1 MQDGEFEAVARNR
14 VSEIAKV
21 YGLSDDCAFL
31 VWAAALLWGLDE
43 EEAVEHIMDRP
54 NDKSVDFFWY
64 DDGGDRIVVAQGKY
78 TPKPKLK
85 DLSAFPRSLDWLARP
100 EDLLQE
106 GLGDLADA
114 ARQFL
119 ELRQRDV
126 PVELWFVYF
135 GGPNVNLDK
144 EAEVFNSAE
153 RNRVDRIQLR
163 IASRQLLR
171 RVLADVEDIQ
181 SRVPYEELAVTWA
194 QKQEGPYGKA
204 LVVTVKGGELARLY
218 DTHGNRLFAR
228 NVRLFLGERRGSV
241 NRGLLETLS
250 DPDDRANFWAYNNGV
265 TMVCQAHR
273 YKPRKR
279 LVELRNFSVVN
290 GCQTTVCLHRAAG
303 SITDQVDVLVKLVS
317 PTNEVIDRIIEF
329 TNSQSPIRSWDIKS
343 QDKVQRTL
351 RDGLAALPTPY
362 FYAIRKGEYETLPAA
377 QKKKFR
383 DKGQKRVIQ
392 LDSAAQYLGA
402 FRGRAYFA
410 YKFKTRLFEDLYRDV
425 FPEDIDARVL
435 LFVWQIG
442 ELVRHLVREQVA
454 KAASN
459 SDFDRVRIL
468 RKGCRIYLI
477 AVVESLLRLR
487 NGDTYLSRVAD
498 GRTFGSNRL
507 QKLNKYCEWAL
518 DWYEEAVGRLLED
531 GRSDLSTL
539 VRQED
544 FIERVLTQVR
554 REYQRMQR
562 AKKYFEE
569 AIPKLV

>member
-1 MQDGEFEAVARNR
+1 M
-14 VSEIAKV
+14 SEIAKV

-31 VWAAALLWGLDE
+31 AWAAALLWGLDE
-43 EEAVEHIMDRP
+43 EEAVEHMMDRP

-78 TPKPKLK
+78 TANPKVK
-85 DLSAFPRSLDWLARP
+85 DLSAFPRCLGWLAKP
-100 EDLLQE
+100 EALLQE

-119 ELRQRDV
+119 ELRERDV
-126 PVELWFVYF
+126 PVELWFIHF
-135 GGPNVNLDK
+135 GKSSVNLEK
-144 EAEVFNSAE
+144 EAEVFNSTE

-163 IASRQLLR
+163 IASGELLER
-171 RVLADVEDIQ
+171 ILADVEDVR
-181 SRVPYEELAVTWA
+181 SRVPYAELAVTWA

-204 LVVTVKGGELARLY
+204 MVATIKGSELVRLY

-250 DPDDRANFWAYNNGV
+250 DPDDRGNFWAYNNGV
-265 TMVCQAHR
+265 TMVCQTYR
-273 YKPRKR
+273 YRPRKR
-279 LVELRNFSVVN
+279 VVELRNFSVVN
-290 GCQTTVCLHRAAG
+290 GCQTTVCLHRSAG
-303 SITDQVDVLVKLVS
+303 TITDQVDVLVKMVS

-343 QDKVQRTL
+343 QDKVQRRL
-351 RDGLAALPTPY
+351 REDLAALPTPY

-392 LDSAAQYLGA
+392 FDSAAQYLGA
-402 FRGRAYFA
+402 FRDRAYFA

-425 FPEDIDARVL
+425 FPEDIDAKVL
-435 LFVWQIG
+435 PFVWQIG
-442 ELVRHLVREQVA
+442 EIVRDLVREEVA
-454 KAASN
+454 KAAAE
-459 SDFDRVRIL
+459 SDFDKVRIL

-477 AVVESLLRLR
+477 AVVELLLRLR
-487 NGDTYLSRVAD
+487 NGDTYLSRAAD
-498 GRTFGSNRL
+498 GRIFGSNRL
-507 QKLNKYCEWAL
+507 PKVKKYCAWAL
-518 DWYEEAVGRLLED
+518 DWYEVAVGRLLED
-531 GRSDLSTL
+531 GKSDLNTL

-544 FIERVLTQVR
+544 FIDRVLAQVR
-554 REYQRMQR
+554 REYQRVQR
-562 AKKYFEE
+562 AERFFEE
-569 AIPKLV
+569 AFPKLV